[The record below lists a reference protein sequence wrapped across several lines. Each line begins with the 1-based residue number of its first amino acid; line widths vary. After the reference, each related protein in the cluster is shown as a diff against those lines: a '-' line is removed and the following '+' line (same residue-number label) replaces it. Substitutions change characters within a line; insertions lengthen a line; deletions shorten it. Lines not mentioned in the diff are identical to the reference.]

1 MAEHCEKLSPLI
13 EQSADQTLGEY
24 LRTLYP
30 IYEQKIA
37 SVDLWFHGKPV
48 YLFRELNYNLQQQSF
63 EHLTTKGNNDRL
75 YNLKRCERLVWI
87 HDILQGICDGC
98 TDFRVFR
105 DPKWRSRKHMRCVRY
120 IIWCVKEDYV
130 IVLEDR
136 QDKVML
142 ITAYCVL
149 YTSKKKALESMYQ
162 DSLK

>member
-1 MAEHCEKLSPLI
+1 MSEHCEKLPPLI
-13 EQSADQTLGEY
+13 KQSESQTLGEY
-24 LRTLYP
+24 LNTLYP

-37 SVDLWFHGKPV
+37 SANLKFRGKPV
-48 YLFRELNYNLQQQSF
+48 CLFRELNYNLQQQSF

-75 YNLKRCERLVWI
+75 YNLKRCERLTWI

-98 TDFRVFR
+98 SNYRVFR
-105 DPKWRSRKHMRCVRY
+105 DSKWKPRKSTRCVRY

-130 IVLEDR
+130 IILEDR

-149 YTSKKKALESMYQ
+149 YTSKRKDLESMYQ
-162 DSLK
+162 NSLK